1 MPLKMGEFQPITPE
15 VRQKTTVG
23 IWLMFLTPDNKLFV
37 VTNQKAKYQSQKVP
51 GQINSPAES
60 YDANHDNGRF
70 LQTITRAIKEEVGE
84 VDYNP
89 SAIRPIGLISFHG
102 LEGNVVA
109 APYLI
114 PVKDTTAINYNP
126 ADIDEGLNPRWIN
139 LDEVRSN
146 PSLTIGQYVVPLY
159 RSPMTEIAQM
169 IETYQNTGQL
179 QIRHVNESIPKQV
192 YESLEDN
199 SGSRLSA

>member
-1 MPLKMGEFQPITPE
+1 MGEFQPITPE

-23 IWLMFLTPDNKLFV
+23 VWLMFLTPDSKIFV

-60 YDANHDNGRF
+60 YDANHDNGSF
-70 LQTITRAIKEEVGE
+70 LQTITRAIEEEVGE
-84 VDYNP
+84 ADFDP

-102 LEGNVVA
+102 LESNVVA

-114 PVKDTTAINYNP
+114 PVKDTTAVHYNP
-126 ADIDEGLNPRWIN
+126 ADLGEGLNPRWIN
-139 LDEVRSN
+139 LDEVRNSQ
-146 PSLTIGQYVVPLY
+146 SLTIGQYIVPLY
-159 RSPMTEIAQM
+159 RSPMAEIAQM
-169 IETYQNTGQL
+169 IGTYRNTGQL

-192 YESLEDN
+192 YESLKAN
-199 SGSRLSA
+199 SSIRLSA